1 MDDQL
6 KKILSDIRMLALQE
20 GIDNISVKSL
30 CEKLNICE
38 DIFYQ
43 HIRDENDLVV
53 KVLEFE
59 RNRFSDIFDEY
70 DFEGMNAIDILM
82 IVSKEIASRYYDVTP
97 TISVLLKEK
106 YPKIY
111 QEHFQQRMDFIFM
124 KIQINL
130 QKGISQGIYRNDLS
144 IELVSRLYMSRLIDI
159 HNEDIFPSD
168 QFSFSTL
175 FEVMFENFVRSIAT
189 PDGLKYFA
197 RKKKSLNFS
206 KRKIK

>member
-6 KKILSDIRMLALQE
+6 KQILSQIRMMALRD
-20 GIDNISVKSL
+20 GIENISVKSV

-38 DIFYQ
+38 EDFKQ
-43 HIRDENDLVV
+43 HITDERDLVV

-59 RNRFSDIFDEY
+59 RNRFSEIFDDY

-97 TISVLLKEK
+97 TISVLLKER
-106 YPKIY
+106 YPDVY
-111 QEHFQQRMDFIFM
+111 QDHFQKRMDFVFM

-130 QKGISQGIYRNDLS
+130 QKGISQSMYRNDLS
-144 IELVSRLYMSRLIDI
+144 IELVARLYMSRLVDI

-168 QFSFSTL
+168 QFSFTTL
-175 FEVMFENFVRSIAT
+175 FEVLFENFVRSIAT
-189 PDGLKYFA
+189 TEGLSYFA
-197 RKKKSLNFS
+197 KKKKALNFG

>member
-6 KKILSDIRMLALQE
+6 KQILSKIRLLALE
-20 GIDNISVKSL
+20 DGIENISVKSL

-38 DIFYQ
+38 DTFYQ

-53 KVLEFE
+53 KVLQFE
-59 RNRFSDIFDEY
+59 RNRFSEIFDEY
-70 DFEGMNAIDILM
+70 DFEEMNAIDILM

-111 QEHFQQRMDFIFM
+111 QDHFQQRMDFIFM

-130 QKGISQGIYRNDLS
+130 QKGISQGMYRNDLS

-189 PDGLKYFA
+189 AEGLKYFA
-197 RKKKSLNFS
+197 RKKKGLNFN

>member
-1 MDDQL
+1 M
-6 KKILSDIRMLALQE
+6 ALRE
-20 GIDNISVKSL
+20 GIENISVKSI

-38 DIFYQ
+38 DEFKQ
-43 HIRDENDLVV
+43 HIRDELDLVV

-59 RNRFSDIFDEY
+59 RNRFSDIFDDY

-97 TISVLLKEK
+97 TISVLLKER
-106 YPKIY
+106 YPEIY
-111 QEHFQQRMDFIFM
+111 QDHFQKRMDFIFM

-130 QKGISQGIYRNDLS
+130 QKGISQGMYRNDLS
-144 IELVSRLYMSRLIDI
+144 IELVGRLYMSRLVDI

-189 PDGLKYFA
+189 PEGLRYFA
-197 RKKKSLNFS
+197 EKKKDLDFT

>member
-38 DIFYQ
+38 DTFYK
-43 HIRDENDLVV
+43 HISDENDLVV

-59 RNRFSDIFDEY
+59 RSRFSEIFDEY
-70 DFEGMNAIDILM
+70 DFEDMNAIDILM

-111 QEHFQQRMDFIFM
+111 QEHFQKRMDFIFM

-130 QKGISQGIYRNDLS
+130 QKGINQGMYRNDLS

-189 PDGLKYFA
+189 PEGLKFFA